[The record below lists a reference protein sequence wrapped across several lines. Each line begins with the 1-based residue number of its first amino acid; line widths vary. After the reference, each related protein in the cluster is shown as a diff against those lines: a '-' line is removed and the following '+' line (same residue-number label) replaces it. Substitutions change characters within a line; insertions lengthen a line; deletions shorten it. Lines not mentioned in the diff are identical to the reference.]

1 VNPDAEAVEHTW
13 LQDERGL
20 ALLVPL
26 EDGKVHPLR
35 VDFLHGS
42 MGYRLRH
49 GGGRSQGVARAVGL
63 KKGSPPPSVLDTT
76 AGLGRD
82 AFMLAWLGCKT
93 TALERNPAVFRLL
106 EDGLR
111 RALADSEV
119 CAQLGQQL
127 TLVQADAREFMAQIK
142 QPPQVVYLDP
152 MHPERK
158 KSAQVRKEMRL
169 FRNLLGSDPDAV
181 ELFDVAMQTATR
193 RVVVKRP
200 RRGEALAPNP
210 DHVVEGRTTRF
221 DVYLIP
227 QKS

>member
-1 VNPDAEAVEHTW
+1 MAPEHAW
-13 LQDERGL
+13 LRDQHGL

-26 EDGKVHPLR
+26 ESGQLHPLR

-49 GGGRSQGVARAVGL
+49 GGGRRQGVARAVGM

-82 AFMLAWLGCKT
+82 AFLLAWLGCKI
-93 TALERNPAVFRLL
+93 TAIERNPSVYRLL
-106 EDGLR
+106 EDGLQ
-111 RALADSEV
+111 RALADPEI
-119 CAQLGQQL
+119 CAHLGTQL
-127 TLVQADAREFMAQIK
+127 TLVQADAREYMAQM
-142 QPPQVVYLDP
+142 PERPQVVYLDP

-169 FRNLLGSDPDAV
+169 FRNLLGDDADAA
-181 ELFDVAMQTATR
+181 ELFASAMQTATR

-200 RRGEALAPNP
+200 RRGEALAAHP

-227 QKS
+227 QKP